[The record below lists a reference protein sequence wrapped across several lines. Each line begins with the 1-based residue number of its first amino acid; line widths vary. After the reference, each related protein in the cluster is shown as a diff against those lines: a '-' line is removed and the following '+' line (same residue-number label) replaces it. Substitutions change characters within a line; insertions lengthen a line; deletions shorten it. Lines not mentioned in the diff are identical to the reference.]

1 MRSAPFATTARSLAL
16 AASFVLAPVF
26 GALAQEETHTPAPL
40 MEAVAGKRPL
50 TAPTPAEEL
59 APAVNVYRQHVFTLA
74 NPFMEGREP
83 STKGSRIAA
92 DYVQFNFNRLGLKP
106 AFTNGDGEASWR
118 QPFAVRGKDKRRLA
132 NQSLSA
138 GDMNFESGK
147 DFNALGYSASGEVE
161 GTLAF
166 VGYGIR
172 RGENGYTSYE
182 EGTDLT
188 GKIAMVLRF
197 EPMKEDGT
205 SKWNEDGWSARASL
219 SGKLQGAASRKAAG
233 IILVNAPGAKDD
245 RLNELGGLSMG
256 DSALKIPVVMMSI
269 DAADKLIKSL
279 DQQGRSLL
287 DLRKL
292 ADEQGGVIDLDKSKI
307 KLSTQIERDPLMTD
321 NIGGILEG
329 RGALKDEIIVIGAH
343 YDHVGY
349 GTFGSMSNSV
359 GKLHPGADDN
369 ASGTSAM
376 LVSAQMLADA
386 YAALPENTPAR
397 SVLFLA
403 FGAEESGLEGSAY
416 YASNPI
422 TSVEKH
428 YMMLN
433 LDMVGRLRDG
443 KLEVGGVA
451 SGEGMEEWLDPYW
464 QALEMKIK
472 TVPVGPPN
480 SDHYSFH
487 AKKIPNLFFFSGFH
501 PQYHRPADTADLIN
515 CEGGVQIADVCSRI
529 TLDAATRAT
538 AMPFSN
544 ETSSRR
550 PRVENQ
556 ENDEQP
562 AQRPSRGGLKVRFGI
577 APGDY
582 TGETKG
588 VAVGEV
594 MENLPAQKA
603 GLKSGD
609 LMTKWNGVEIDSVET
624 WMKEMGKNN
633 PGDKVN
639 ITYIRDGK
647 EMTTVAELV
656 GRS

>member
-219 SGKLQGAASRKAAG
+219 SGKLQGA
-233 IILVNAPGAKDD
+233 
-245 RLNELGGLSMG
+245 
-256 DSALKIPVVMMSI
+256 
-269 DAADKLIKSL
+269 
-279 DQQGRSLL
+279 
-287 DLRKL
+287 
-292 ADEQGGVIDLDKSKI
+292 
-307 KLSTQIERDPLMTD
+307 
-321 NIGGILEG
+321 
-329 RGALKDEIIVIGAH
+329 
-343 YDHVGY
+343 
-349 GTFGSMSNSV
+349 
-359 GKLHPGADDN
+359 
-369 ASGTSAM
+369 
-376 LVSAQMLADA
+376 
-386 YAALPENTPAR
+386 
-397 SVLFLA
+397 
-403 FGAEESGLEGSAY
+403 
-416 YASNPI
+416 
-422 TSVEKH
+422 
-428 YMMLN
+428 
-433 LDMVGRLRDG
+433 
-443 KLEVGGVA
+443 
-451 SGEGMEEWLDPYW
+451 
-464 QALEMKIK
+464 
-472 TVPVGPPN
+472 
-480 SDHYSFH
+480 
-487 AKKIPNLFFFSGFH
+487 
-501 PQYHRPADTADLIN
+501 
-515 CEGGVQIADVCSRI
+515 
-529 TLDAATRAT
+529 
-538 AMPFSN
+538 
-544 ETSSRR
+544 
-550 PRVENQ
+550 
-556 ENDEQP
+556 
-562 AQRPSRGGLKVRFGI
+562 
-577 APGDY
+577 
-582 TGETKG
+582 
-588 VAVGEV
+588 
-594 MENLPAQKA
+594 
-603 GLKSGD
+603 
-609 LMTKWNGVEIDSVET
+609 
-624 WMKEMGKNN
+624 
-633 PGDKVN
+633 
-639 ITYIRDGK
+639 
-647 EMTTVAELV
+647 
-656 GRS
+656 